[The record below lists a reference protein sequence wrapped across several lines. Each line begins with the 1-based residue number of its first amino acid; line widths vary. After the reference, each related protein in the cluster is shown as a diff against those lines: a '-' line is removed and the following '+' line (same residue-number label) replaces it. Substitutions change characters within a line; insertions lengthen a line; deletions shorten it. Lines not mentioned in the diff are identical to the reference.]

1 MAKKKLNMTEI
12 LSLKA
17 LINKLNTKCIYLLAM
32 KCEQE
37 PSCLTESI
45 FYHMH
50 FMIVAFCNLDFKW
63 FNLQIP
69 YRFHKLGGIGSY
81 HLQTT
86 VLRARFPI
94 Y

>member
-1 MAKKKLNMTEI
+1 MMFTFRI
-12 LSLKA
+12 
-17 LINKLNTKCIYLLAM
+17 AM

-37 PSCLTESI
+37 PSFLTGSI

-69 YRFHKLGGIGSY
+69 YRFLKLGGNGSD

-86 VLRARFPI
+86 ILGTLNSTC
-94 Y
+94 YKHLLSLN